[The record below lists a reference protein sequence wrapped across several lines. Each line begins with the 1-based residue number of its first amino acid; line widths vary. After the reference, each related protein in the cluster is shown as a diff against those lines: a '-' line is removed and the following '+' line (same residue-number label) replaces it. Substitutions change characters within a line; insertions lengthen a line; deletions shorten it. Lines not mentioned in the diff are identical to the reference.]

1 MTIDIQNIA
10 KVREE
15 LMQKYLKGVITSE
28 EMAVLNE
35 IEDQTD
41 LIIQQRKSERII
53 KEKRSTS

>member
-10 KVREE
+10 KTREE
-15 LMQKYLKGVITSE
+15 LMEKYLKGVITSE

-41 LIIQQRKSERII
+41 LIIQQRKSERR
-53 KEKRSTS
+53 K